1 MAKRGRPK
9 KEIDKNN
16 FEKLC
21 GMQCTL
27 KEIAGFF
34 DCSEDTIE
42 RWCKRTYKN
51 TFADTFKNH
60 SAAGLISLRRNQF
73 KLAERSAAMAIF
85 LGKQYLHQSDK
96 IEMETSVITDATR
109 CEINNLIDE
118 LKHLK
123 ELVKYEDEYKRKLY
137 E

>member
-1 MAKRGRPK
+1 MAKTGRPK

-42 RWCKRTYKN
+42 RWCKRTYNN
-51 TFADTFKNH
+51 TFAESFKNH

-73 KLAERSAAMAIF
+73 KLAEKSAAMAIF
-85 LGKQYLHQSDK
+85 LGKQYLGQTDH
-96 IEMETSVITDATR
+96 IEVESSITDSTR
-109 CEINNLIDE
+109 EEVNILIDE
-118 LKHLK
+118 LNKATSGADIK
-123 ELVKYEDEYKRKLY
+123 TDTV
-137 E
+137 

>member
-1 MAKRGRPK
+1 MAKTGRPRK
-9 KEIDKNN
+9 DIDKNN

-42 RWCKRTYKN
+42 RWCKRIYKES
-51 TFADTFKNH
+51 FADTYKKH
-60 SAAGLISLRRNQF
+60 CAAGLISLRRNQF

-85 LGKQYLHQSDK
+85 LGKQYLGQTDH
-96 IEMETSVITDATR
+96 IEVETAITDSTR
-109 CEINNLIDE
+109 EEVGALIDE
-118 LKHLK
+118 INKATGGTNTDANT
-123 ELVKYEDEYKRKLY
+123 V
-137 E
+137 

>member
-1 MAKRGRPK
+1 MAKTGRPK
-9 KEIDKNN
+9 KEIDQTQ

-42 RWCKRTYKN
+42 RWCKRTYNN

-73 KLAERSAAMAIF
+73 KLAEKSAAMAIF
-85 LGKQYLHQSDK
+85 LGKQYLGQTDH
-96 IEMETSVITDATR
+96 IEVESSITDSTR
-109 CEINNLIDE
+109 EEVNILIDE
-118 LKHLK
+118 LNKATSGADIK
-123 ELVKYEDEYKRKLY
+123 TDTV
-137 E
+137 

>member
-1 MAKRGRPK
+1 MAKTGRPK

-42 RWCKRTYKN
+42 RWCKRIYKES
-51 TFADTFKNH
+51 FADTYKKH
-60 SAAGLISLRRNQF
+60 CAAGLISLRRNQF

-118 LKHLK
+118 LKQT
-123 ELVKYEDEYKRKLY
+123 DGNINPN
-137 E
+137 

>member
-1 MAKRGRPK
+1 MARTGRPK
-9 KEIDKNN
+9 KEIDKTN

-42 RWCKRTYKN
+42 RWCKRTYKQ
-51 TFADTFKNH
+51 TFADAFKNY

-118 LKHLK
+118 LKQTDGNINTDQNT
-123 ELVKYEDEYKRKLY
+123 V
-137 E
+137 